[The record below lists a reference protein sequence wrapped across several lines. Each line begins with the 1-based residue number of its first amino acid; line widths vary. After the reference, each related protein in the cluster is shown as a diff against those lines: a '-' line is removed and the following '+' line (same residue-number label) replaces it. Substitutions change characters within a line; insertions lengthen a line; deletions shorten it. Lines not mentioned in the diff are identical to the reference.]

1 MYIKEE
7 EHYTFSMF
15 PKEENEVWMFEIYVD
30 KTIEG
35 SRSFNFRF
43 SWKVVETFKLIKPEY
58 KSRKEEMMILFI
70 KFPLSNISLRE
81 W

>member
-35 SRSFNFRF
+35 SRSFNIPSDSILLVWHWYAF
-43 SWKVVETFKLIKPEY
+43 SFC
-58 KSRKEEMMILFI
+58 
-70 KFPLSNISLRE
+70 
-81 W
+81 